1 MGGLCSQYVLGI
13 VDEADFA
20 SDCIANFIH
29 YFFKRAPLPNTGSC
43 VPSLVILEGTTAN
56 FVRLE
61 PISCPLFDTLGAI
74 RSEPY
79 ARASDVNLEMYK

>member
-1 MGGLCSQYVLGI
+1 M
-13 VDEADFA
+13 DEADFA
-20 SDCIANFIH
+20 SDCIVTLEGELGIANFIH
-29 YFFKRAPLPNTGSC
+29 YFFKRAPLPNTGGC
-43 VPSLVILEGTTAN
+43 APSPVVLEGTTAN

-79 ARASDVNLEMYK
+79 ARASDVNPEMYK